1 MGGAAGHM
9 RHPFDLQS
17 VQSGND
23 LIQIFEDLKSYVQVA
38 AQDINVKI
46 DGVNV
51 SFKLVG
57 NEFAVDRGSNKPI
70 DVEGCNFRKIAR

>member
-9 RHPFDLQS
+9 RHPFDLQR

-23 LIQIFEDLKSYVQVA
+23 LIRIFEDLKSYAQKA

-46 DGVNV
+46 DGINV
-51 SFKLVG
+51 
-57 NEFAVDRGSNKPI
+57 
-70 DVEGCNFRKIAR
+70 KIPSDK

>member
-38 AQDINVKI
+38 AQDVNVKI

-51 SFKLVG
+51 S
-57 NEFAVDRGSNKPI
+57 
-70 DVEGCNFRKIAR
+70 

>member
-9 RHPFDLQS
+9 RHPYDLQR
-17 VQSGND
+17 VQSGAD
-23 LIQIFEDLKSYVQVA
+23 LVGIFEDLRSYA
-38 AQDINVKI
+38 TMSAQDINVKI

-57 NEFAVDRGSNKPI
+57 GEFAVDRGSTKPI
-70 DVEGCNFRKIAR
+70 DVAGVTLNI